1 MLRPWESYRKKRHAG
16 LIEKTSC
23 NPSCSS
29 FSNSGETSMPR
40 KRKMRGTARAAQER
54 DPPVFS
60 CNFSGA
66 GTGKARLD
74 GKRSFNPEEQGKPEG
89 ERINSLPPVKRSRN
103 KHACLQ
109 AGVAPLN
116 GIHGQEGGNFIAALP
131 FFSFPSF
138 LRRSSDDAKPPAP
151 GGRAHTQWAV
161 ASIRK

>member
-1 MLRPWESYRKKRHAG
+1 
-16 LIEKTSC
+16 
-23 NPSCSS
+23 
-29 FSNSGETSMPR
+29 MPR
-40 KRKMRGTARAAQER
+40 KRKMRGTARSAQER
-54 DPPVFS
+54 NPSVFS

-103 KHACLQ
+103 KHARLQ

-161 ASIRK
+161 ASLRK

>member
-1 MLRPWESYRKKRHAG
+1 
-16 LIEKTSC
+16 
-23 NPSCSS
+23 
-29 FSNSGETSMPR
+29 MPR

-89 ERINSLPPVKRSRN
+89 ERINSLPPVKRSRT

-116 GIHGQEGGNFIAALP
+116 GIHGQEGGKFH
-131 FFSFPSF
+131 SRPSF
-138 LRRSSDDAKPPAP
+138 FLFPLFPATLF
-151 GGRAHTQWAV
+151 R
-161 ASIRK
+161 